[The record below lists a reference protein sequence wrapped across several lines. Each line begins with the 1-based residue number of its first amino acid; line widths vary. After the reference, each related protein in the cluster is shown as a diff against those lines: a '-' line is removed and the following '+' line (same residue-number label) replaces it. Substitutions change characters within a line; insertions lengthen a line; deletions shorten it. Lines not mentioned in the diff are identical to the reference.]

1 MSEYYFSPWIGPVSD
16 RWYEAAT
23 EVARRHDARVVLRQ
37 VRGRGAASTRWHDAP
52 FPDPEG
58 GMIRG
63 WFACHERGVSSDS
76 ETACA
81 VLEDLTAAGLWDGGP
96 VEVDVDRATSA

>member
-1 MSEYYFSPWIGPVSD
+1 MGMPVCRAGLQTLAGVSP
-16 RWYEAAT
+16 
-23 EVARRHDARVVLRQ
+23 
-37 VRGRGAASTRWHDAP
+37 STRWHDAP

-63 WFACHERGVSSDS
+63 WFACHERGVPSDS